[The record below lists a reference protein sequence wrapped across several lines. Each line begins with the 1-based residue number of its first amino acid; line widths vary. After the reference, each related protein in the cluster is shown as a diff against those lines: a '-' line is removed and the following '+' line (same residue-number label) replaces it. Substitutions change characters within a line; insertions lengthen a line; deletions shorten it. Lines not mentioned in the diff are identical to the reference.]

1 MKRNVRVQWIGA
13 SIAVAGLFALTQL
26 QAQGY
31 LPPQLAGK
39 QFKDYYDIDFGNAH
53 IIWLCRDGQFALR
66 NGVSMSQDRNP
77 GGRQG
82 DETGRWTV
90 LSQIGAHYIQLT
102 YSSGEQEAHQIS
114 LDGEGNVV
122 VDNGRKWYLTGN
134 AGC

>member
-1 MKRNVRVQWIGA
+1 MARGLGIPL
-13 SIAVAGLFALTQL
+13 AVAGLFATSLL
-26 QAQGY
+26 LAQGY

-53 IIWLCRDGQFALR
+53 IVWLCRDGQFALR
-66 NGVSMSQDRNP
+66 NGVSMSNDSNP

-82 DETGRWTV
+82 DESGRWTV

-102 YSSGEQEAHQIS
+102 YSSGEQEVHQIS
-114 LDGEGNVV
+114 LDAEGNVF
-122 VDNGRKWYLTGN
+122 VDNQRKWYLTGN